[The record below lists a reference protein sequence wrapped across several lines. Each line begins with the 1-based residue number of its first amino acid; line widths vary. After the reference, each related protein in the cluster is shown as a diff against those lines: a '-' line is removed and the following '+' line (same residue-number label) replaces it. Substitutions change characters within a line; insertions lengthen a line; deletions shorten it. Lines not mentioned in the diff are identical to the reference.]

1 MKTSISIIRYQ
12 NRLAKRWLLVI
23 AATALPLAINSQT
36 PTPLSLTLS
45 ECREMA
51 LAHNE
56 ELQKADNNLRKAE
69 LDKAIALTSY
79 LPSIDGSAVG
89 AYIVEDI
96 DIMGMKMQM
105 KGTYMAGLSL
115 TQPLYAGG
123 KIIAG
128 NKLARIGAECADETR
143 RKTRMQVIA
152 DADNAYW
159 TFLATTRKIAMLE
172 SYCRQIDT
180 LYRTTEVSVQ
190 AQMAT
195 PNDLLR
201 IKAKR
206 SEINYQLQK
215 ARNGVNL
222 CRLALCHIIGA
233 DLETPITAI
242 DTVIA
247 ITPPLGLDADI
258 SQRPELILLQKQVE
272 AQQQQIKMT
281 RAEMLPTAGL
291 SIGYTYYGNIK
302 LQGITTD
309 PTGNPI
315 PYTQKFEDGFT
326 VGMVSVSIPILHW
339 GANFKK
345 IKQSRLQLRNAE
357 LDLSQNRRLLS
368 IEAQQARQ
376 NLSEGYAMI
385 ETADLGCQQA
395 RENLRV
401 IQDRYRQHMSSLTDL
416 LDAQSQ
422 WQQAES
428 NLIEAQ
434 TQYKIYETEFR
445 RTTGRLE

>member
-1 MKTSISIIRYQ
+1 MKTLSFSLHHKS
-12 NRLAKRWLLVI
+12 RLIKKGLLV
-23 AATALPLAINSQT
+23 ATT
-36 PTPLSLTLS
+36 TCLSLSVNGQTTLVLS
-45 ECREMA
+45 QAQCREMA
-51 LAHNE
+51 LTHNE

-79 LPSIDGSAVG
+79 LPTIDGSAVG
-89 AYIVEDI
+89 AYIIEDI

-105 KGTYMAGLSL
+105 KGTYMAGLTL

-128 NKLARIGAECADETR
+128 NKLARIGAECADETL

-159 TFLATTRKIAMLE
+159 TLLATTRKITMLE

-180 LYRTTEVSVQ
+180 LYHTTEVSVE
-190 AQMAT
+190 AQLAT
-195 PNDLLR
+195 ANDLLR

-233 DLETPITAI
+233 DFETDILLSDSAI
-242 DTVIA
+242 IV
-247 ITPPLGLDADI
+247 TPPLGLDTDI
-258 SQRPELILLQKQVE
+258 SQRPELRLLQKQVE

-291 SIGYTYYGNIK
+291 SFGYTYYGNIK
-302 LQGITTD
+302 LQGMTAD
-309 PTGNPI
+309 PMGNPI

-326 VGMVSVSIPILHW
+326 VGMVSLSIPILHW

-345 IKQSRLQLRNAE
+345 IKQSKLQLRNAE

-376 NLSEGYAMI
+376 NLTEGYAMI

-401 IQDRYRQHMSSLTDL
+401 MQERYRQQMASLTDL

>member
-1 MKTSISIIRYQ
+1 MMMMKRLIMICCLAAWCVAAVAADSPVPMSQAECR
-12 NRLAKRWLLVI
+12 RLA
-23 AATALPLAINSQT
+23 LAN
-36 PTPLSLTLS
+36 
-45 ECREMA
+45 
-51 LAHNE
+51 NE
-56 ELQKADNNLRKAE
+56 QVTQADNELRRAQLEKE
-69 LDKAIALTSY
+69 IAFTSY
-79 LPSIDGSAVG
+79 LPKIDGMASAV
-89 AYIVEDI
+89 YMVPDL
-96 DIMGMKMQM
+96 DMMGMELQM
-105 KGTYMAGLSL
+105 RGMYMAGLTL
-115 TQPLYAGG
+115 TQPLYTGG
-123 KIIAG
+123 KIRTG
-128 NKLARIGAECADETR
+128 NKLAQIGVECAEQNN

-242 DTVIA
+242 DTFIA

-281 RAEMLPTAGL
+281 RADMLPTAGL

-385 ETADLGCQQA
+385 ETANLGCQQA

-401 IQDRYRQHMSSLTDL
+401 MQDRYRQHMSSLTDL

>member
-1 MKTSISIIRYQ
+1 M
-12 NRLAKRWLLVI
+12 LAFPV
-23 AATALPLAINSQT
+23 AAQVPADSVLN
-36 PTPLSLTLS
+36 LSLS
-45 ECREMA
+45 ACRTMA
-51 LAHNE
+51 LESSDAV
-56 ELQKADNNLRKAE
+56 KTADNKLRQAE
-69 LDKAIALTSY
+69 LDKEIAFTAY
-79 LPSIDGSAVG
+79 LPNFSGSAGVL
-89 AYIVEDI
+89 YLLEEPDM
-96 DIMGMKMQM
+96 MGMSMSM
-105 KGTYMAGLSL
+105 KGTYVAGINLV
-115 TQPLYAGG
+115 QPLYAGG
-123 KIIAG
+123 KIRAG
-128 NKLARIGAECADETR
+128 NKLGTIGRECAEENAR
-143 RKTRMQVIA
+143 LERMQTIA

-368 IEAQQARQ
+368 IEAQQVRQ

-385 ETADLGCQQA
+385 ETANLGCQQA

-401 IQDRYRQHMSSLTDL
+401 MQDRYRQHMSSLTDL

>member
-1 MKTSISIIRYQ
+1 MKPNTSKSIHRGS
-12 NRLAKRWLLVI
+12 LAKATLFTAVTLLLPQMTT
-23 AATALPLAINSQT
+23 AQTALVLSQ
-36 PTPLSLTLS
+36 SQ
-45 ECREMA
+45 CREMA

-56 ELQKADNNLRKAE
+56 ALQKADNDLRKAE
-69 LDKAIALTSY
+69 LDKAIAFTSY
-79 LPSIDGSAVG
+79 LPAIESSATG
-89 AYIVEDI
+89 AYVVEDI
-96 DIMGMKMQM
+96 DMMGMQMQM
-105 KGTYMAGLSL
+105 KGTYMAGITL

-128 NKLARIGAECADETR
+128 NKLARIGVECAAENQ

-159 TFLATTRKIAMLE
+159 TYLATCRKIAMLE
-172 SYCRQIDT
+172 SYVQQIDT
-180 LYRTTEVSVQ
+180 LYRQTRVGVS

-195 PNDLLR
+195 TNDLLR
-201 IKAKR
+201 IEAKR

-215 ARNGVNL
+215 TRNGVNL
-222 CRLALCHIIGA
+222 CRLALCNVIGA
-233 DLETPITAI
+233 GLDTEITLS

-247 ITPPLGLDADI
+247 VTPPLDLDTDI
-258 SQRPELILLQKQVE
+258 SQRPELKLLQKQVE
-272 AQQQQIKMT
+272 AQQQQIKLT

-291 SIGYTYYGNIK
+291 SLGYTYYGNIK
-302 LQGITTD
+302 LKGMTAD
-309 PTGNPI
+309 PAGNPI

-345 IKQSRLQLRNAE
+345 IKQSKYQLRNAE
-357 LDLSQNRRLLS
+357 LDLSQNRRLLT

-376 NLSEGYAMI
+376 NLTEGFAMI
-385 ETADLGCQQA
+385 ETARLGCRQA

-401 IQDRYRQHMSSLTDL
+401 MQNCYHNQMATLTDL